1 MNESF
6 RVCNDSA
13 ISNRVLEFSVLLFGL
28 KRVYYICFERQLA
41 VKTTVNIARLYVI
54 DDVMKIKLAS
64 KWRPASPSTDLSPN
78 ISLNLAI
85 EYYRRSV
92 LVYCMKSFCPL
103 KTLENNF
110 EKFIFV
116 LR

>member
-13 ISNRVLEFSVLLFGL
+13 ISNRVLEFLVLLFGL

-54 DDVMKIKLAS
+54 DDVMKIKLRANDVTPV
-64 KWRPASPSTDLSPN
+64 RA
-78 ISLNLAI
+78 
-85 EYYRRSV
+85 R
-92 LVYCMKSFCPL
+92 
-103 KTLENNF
+103 
-110 EKFIFV
+110 IFHWI
-116 LR
+116 